1 MAMASFKVDFPR
13 RQAMLTIREPHYK
26 GNGIVEYDEVAR
38 VPVFVWPN
46 PTMNGLFVVE
56 HQDGTVQRVQP
67 DSLTFL
73 GSKELFD
80 QYDWNDEQKTCKNV
94 GGYWN
99 AFECSECGCEVS
111 GGDELGHNSSEGAFK
126 FCPNCGRK
134 VSDSE

>member
-1 MAMASFKVDFPR
+1 MAVATFKCEFPR

-38 VPVFVWPN
+38 VPVFVWPM
-46 PTMNGLFVVE
+46 PTSEGLFVVE

-80 QYDWNDEQKTCKNV
+80 QFSWE
-94 GGYWN
+94 
-99 AFECSECGCEVS
+99 EE
-111 GGDELGHNSSEGAFK
+111 
-126 FCPNCGRK
+126 
-134 VSDSE
+134 